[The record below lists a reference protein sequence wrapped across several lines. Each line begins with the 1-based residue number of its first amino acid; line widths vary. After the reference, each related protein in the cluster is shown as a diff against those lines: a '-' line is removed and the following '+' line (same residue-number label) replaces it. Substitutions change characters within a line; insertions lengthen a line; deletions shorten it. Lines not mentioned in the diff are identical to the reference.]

1 MYDISIKILCV
12 DFFIIQYFHYFYSL
26 MYIEV
31 NIDIETHWHHNLH
44 GKVNVDR
51 FLAIQECIDVKK
63 TLKV

>member
-1 MYDISIKILCV
+1 
-12 DFFIIQYFHYFYSL
+12 